1 MSIKNLFSQ
10 NRTESREYSDY
21 IDDKTT
27 FEPVESSRNAE
38 QIRIEQN
45 TFVPQVDYSKP
56 SKFVRFGSAEMY
68 YSGAMTHI
76 MDYYPY
82 DGSMAEINKFYNS
95 MMPVEKYIFDNLYPR
110 FNGHAIFSADG
121 WGSGTLTSDGYGV
134 PDTKEYILFKGGPHG
149 VSGPLSSIT
158 NNPYNNKYQNS
169 NIYDEDLYTNAGLP
183 SDYDVGTRESNLK
196 TNFDT
201 GVTVEFWLKKDAFV
215 TSTSEKEV
223 VFDLW
228 NSGSSGSAG
237 YGRLTVALTGAAS
250 GSPFIITAQSG
261 TVSASISNSSI
272 GNNLTTSSLGTW
284 GHYALRF
291 YNTGSDFIA
300 KLYVNGQLNDTN
312 TYSSQKLGEIT
323 SGSMLASLGALVG
336 PPSGSSAARGSGK
349 LSGSMDDF
357 RFWKTSRNSDQIST
371 NYFDRVGGGTNTDI
385 SNTTLGVYYKFN
397 EGITQDS
404 SIDSIVLDYSGRI
417 SNGVWVG
424 YGSNSRNTGS
434 AIVLAGA
441 ATKEYKDPVIRST
454 HPDYVTLK
462 SNLITSGTN
471 HDVNN
476 AATFINYAPSWI
488 LDQHDDT
495 ENRNLKIISHIMG
508 AYFDKMYM
516 LASQIPNFKQIN
528 YTTASHSP
536 IPFASHLPTSLGMYV
551 PDLFVDATILEN
563 LSDRTKTEHFE
574 SKLHDT
580 KNLIYL
586 NLYNN
591 LTNIYKSKGTE
602 KSIRNVLRCF
612 NLDDE
617 LISVKVYNKN
627 SKYKIR
633 DNLKQVYVEKTA
645 INFDTADNNGA
656 VVYQRKNSSNAQSVG
671 FISGSQD
678 TGANGPE
685 EFNGATVEVDFIFP
699 KYLVRQQTFDRDY
712 VTGSVFGLHAVSTGS
727 SATMDGTDTTLMAT
741 DVANFQVL
749 ALREKENSK
758 NVYFKLT
765 SSYAPY
771 PLPELTSSVFLNA
784 YDDTRWN
791 VSVRIKPKD
800 YPIAGMV
807 SSSLSNTY
815 DVIFRGVNSVL
826 GVVKN
831 SFEVSGT
838 ITNASGSALLRAPKR
853 LYVGAMRTNLTG
865 ALLHKSD
872 VEVLNARYWTKF
884 VNTASL
890 DLHAFGKENSGIY
903 DSYQNLAPIDSVGA
917 TGDLTNR
924 QTLALN
930 WNFDNVTSSDSGGN
944 FTVQDYSSGSAEAR
958 ENYGWLGKITGYQHS
973 GYGNNFAA
981 SSTSVI
987 EKRKIN
993 SYTFV
998 DPEQTVGSD
1007 MISILTEDDKVFG
1020 VDKINPSYVYS
1031 VEKNMYDAISAEM
1044 INFFAGAIDFNQLV
1058 GAPVNRYRHQYKE
1071 IDKLRES
1078 FFKRVTT
1085 VSDVEKYMDYYKWF
1099 DDALSTIIKQL
1110 MPASIDSV
1118 DTINNVIESHVL
1130 ERNKYQ
1136 SKFPTIESK
1145 TPEVSGSV
1153 YGRSEGSYPYA
1164 VGFSP
1169 PPQSPRDTTVHEK
1182 YWKDRA
1188 ERTASE
1194 ISSGIAAVDAQRETF
1209 RKIITSI
1216 PFLSSSIPQL
1226 YESDRTRYADPN
1238 SYKRR
1243 RLVKNYIYDV
1253 KRTNVI
1259 KGGINFTDN
1268 KNIGFTLTSLR
1279 PAGNIDRTG
1288 SKIIPQNVLLSFMSD
1303 LAQYY
1308 RSLDPRPET
1317 FKDKRHLKVLSGKE
1331 YEDGLG
1337 YSNLKSSMAF
1347 PFNIISSSNLVD
1359 TGYQKEVIQRLTG
1372 AQVQITNLHNDVYG
1386 PDLEKPMQGPFTEY
1400 AVGGHQSRHIGL
1412 SDGTET
1418 WWTRPEAWRILLGT
1432 CTDIASGAIGMVGPD
1447 YPNQADYLTPNPY
1460 PDVRAQ
1466 KAVYYRDMV
1475 AKRPVNI
1482 KNIKLTTGSTI
1493 LGNYSQTYNYVHS
1506 VGAYS
1511 NPRHF
1516 VDNQPSL
1523 PSEVIQNN
1531 TTSSTVARTILDV
1544 HRTTNG
1550 HTENVSEYSTG
1561 YLTGAANKSIIIS
1574 RFGAPGG
1581 VEVSARG
1588 YQDFRASEYSVYNS
1602 LNYRN
1607 LSVIKPSQGPS
1618 GTISTPATSGDT
1630 TNIQVYDIHGKDYGL
1645 YSHLARHTAKFG
1657 RDSLFVTGTGSSD
1670 GGPGASYEQAP
1681 GFHKVHRNN
1690 LDSFIPVWNASGS
1703 VIGYSAS
1710 VKYDNFNVV
1719 HQIPRSSKQYMWITQ
1734 SLESDNGW
1742 IGFTPA
1748 DYLVKDT
1755 EIGQTNGYYVS
1766 PYNFLSASEVGSADG
1781 PGGNRAF
1788 PRDPSISGFVPQS
1801 YAINTNIREPVSSSS
1816 NILGYPPSVPMSV
1829 AGTSATQYVNKPF
1842 IILATG
1848 INTTTAR
1855 AFNNLMFKRGNQ
1867 YGYPSWRQM
1876 RHHYHPILRTE
1887 RKNNQL
1893 SLAGLSGSNEN
1904 ITKYNMPPVSMMGR
1918 PNTVNFQV
1926 SGTNALFTIKA
1937 TSDNEKI
1944 YYNTTEM
1951 NNRLAP
1957 QFDAFTT
1964 PDIQMIHV
1972 GRSTGYLLNWVLY
1985 EQQIFPALRNEFVS
1999 ASTNKSGYDNL
2010 YWRDERSDRNTVNTV
2025 QNRAGTPTLISEYT
2039 AENSM
2044 GIYVAESC
2052 WPLDAQN
2059 DFLTRISLLSVNGN
2073 RLSGTSGP
2081 TLRFNDDFTGELQN
2095 VYTTYLTGAYFSEL
2109 YSDNVADSIDD
2120 CLYSLYLGRQAGAG
2134 ALYARKHTNTSPL
2147 STRAPYGPRAPYAFT
2162 SGTLSVEDAVRA
2174 LSGTTNYDITIGAG
2188 EAHWDAPEK
2197 AGYAGYDQQSNTFT
2211 FVSAASEPWFN
2222 TYDDF
2227 RQDLK
2232 LAAKGFAVIPEYRI
2246 SENIN
2251 LYENNGE
2258 QFNPYQDLGLEIPH
2272 TTENSR
2278 TNSKFYI
2285 TYSNSEFLHDFLN
2298 IKAESLLDA
2307 TEIMISCTGAI
2318 RLNPYKGFYPV
2329 QRTLDLVTQFK
2340 DSHQD
2345 NIMAS
2350 LCTATSSTGTGSP
2363 SGSGVTE
2370 MPPGTVSGTL
2380 LFPEM
2385 SGASGLA
2392 RPFMS
2397 KMFSPGLLF
2406 NTIKSG
2412 MAVDYPIVSKPQVLN
2427 RQYHRITGA
2436 AGANNSIW
2444 AMRANLS
2451 IYAGGELGD
2460 IKFFDKRLPFETLLE
2475 PKKYLNGLSFY
2486 DMESHPSASM
2496 ENVTCAWVAGESD
2509 DGYSK
2514 LSRNFFGAVPSFFL
2528 KDNEFSSIKSEPVTK
2543 TFRFQ
2548 DDEVYMMRVKMERS
2562 TTGARVYTNEVD
2574 GFLSNVA
2581 NISGSGTFTTFAKFG
2596 GKTFISPSYST
2607 DRSFPLPQDPLYSI
2621 GSGSN
2626 SPFKE
2631 TFTMYSRASAF
2642 GPDMSGR
2649 PTGSVTA
2656 GHYPSTGHFAGTID
2670 SINGFNPAFT
2680 PPYSNGEAWCDIIFR
2695 PSASVDYTLE
2705 QIMAECKQV
2714 YWRFDAGRP
2723 MTGSISGSVGGD
2735 GLTYRAL
2742 IYSNNALSD
2751 TSPYDGRILNESS
2764 MQLDA
2769 CLNLFGVE
2777 DIEFTEVDRQGLVQ
2791 NRRPGTTV
2799 GKRWVIR
2806 PKFET
2811 PMMNFSDNALVRPIS
2826 GSKEG
2831 QGPSTKAMTLPANFG
2846 EATPNGMWHQF
2857 GLPPQSKSQGIF
2869 IGVEDVPENWLQNHY
2884 DVIEFNSEY
2893 NNNAPG
2899 QGVHAQVKSL
2909 ADLVGFNTKNK
2920 VRLGE
2925 LKEKTKLREAIVAI
2939 PYITQRPQP
2948 QGLDNSTDTEVAK
2961 TSKFF
2966 ISIPEQR
2973 YKAALEENYG
2983 SRMGDSLEAAG
2994 SSISKQLQKMQ
3005 RYIFPPQLDF
3015 INNPE
3020 GAVDPFVAY
3029 IFEFEYDLDK
3039 TDLSYIWQNL
3049 APKDYKKMT
3058 IENKSIAHELMD
3070 AEILNETVLEENQN
3084 LRWMIFKVKQKGQE
3098 DYWNYVDTQVR
3109 ENSSPNTLIG
3119 PPERSS
3125 YKFEPNWPYDY
3136 ISFVEMAKLNVN
3148 IKYSQPTDE
3157 IDRRKLKREKK
3168 KVVDNGKARNMYGST
3183 KKSLTFK
3190 SIKSTGIGSATS
3202 NVTAQIIN
3210 TGDGGDY

>member
-1 MSIKNLFSQ
+1 MSIKKLFSQ
-10 NRTESREYSDY
+10 NRAQSREYSDY
-21 IDDKTT
+21 IDDKTL

-38 QIRIEQN
+38 QILIEQN
-45 TFVPQVDYSKP
+45 TFTPQIDYSKP
-56 SKFVRFGSAEMY
+56 HKFVRFGSAEMY

-76 MDYYPY
+76 VDYYPY

-95 MMPVEKYIFDNLYPR
+95 MMPIEKYIFDNLYPR

-121 WGSGTLTSDGYGV
+121 WGAGSITSDGYGV
-134 PDTKEYILFKGGPHG
+134 PNSKEYVLFKGGPHG
-149 VSGPLSSIT
+149 ISGPLASIT
-158 NNPYNNKYQNS
+158 SNPYNNKYQNS

-183 SDYDVGTRESNLK
+183 SDYDIGTRESNLK
-196 TNFDT
+196 SNFDT
-201 GVTVEFWLKKDAFV
+201 GVTVEFWLKKDAFSV
-215 TSTSEKEV
+215 GTSEKEV

-228 NSGSSGSAG
+228 NSGSSGSVG

-272 GNNLTTSSLGTW
+272 GSNLTTSSLETW

-291 YNTGSDFIA
+291 YNTGDDFTA

-312 TYSSQKLGEIT
+312 VYASNKLGEIT
-323 SGSMLASLGALVG
+323 SGSMLATLGALVG
-336 PPSGSSAARGSGK
+336 PQSGSSATRGDGK
-349 LSGSMDDF
+349 LSGSIDEF
-357 RFWKTSRNSDQIST
+357 RFWKASRNSDQIST

-404 SIDSIVLDYSGRI
+404 DIDNIVLDYSGRI

-424 YGSNSRNTGS
+424 YSSNSRNTGS

-441 ATKEYKDPVIRST
+441 ATKEYKDPVIRSS
-454 HPDYVTLK
+454 HPDYTTLK
-462 SNLITSGTN
+462 TNLILSGTN

-476 AATFINYAPSWI
+476 PATFINYAPSWV
-488 LDQHDDT
+488 LDRHDDT
-495 ENRNLKIISHIMG
+495 ENKNLKIISHIMG

-516 LASQIPNFKQIN
+516 LASEIPKFKQIN

-551 PDLFVDATILEN
+551 PDLFVDATILERLN
-563 LSDRTKTEHFE
+563 DRTKTEHFE

-617 LISVKVYNKN
+617 LINVKVYNKN

-645 INFDTADNNGA
+645 VNFDTADNNGA

-678 TGANGPE
+678 TGTNGPE
-685 EFNGATVEVDFIFP
+685 EFNGATVEVDFVFP

-712 VTGSVFGLHAVSTGS
+712 ITGSILGIHAVSTGS

-749 ALREKENSK
+749 ALRENKNSK

-800 YPIAGMV
+800 FPIAGMV

-884 VNTASL
+884 VDTDSM
-890 DLHAFGKENSGIY
+890 DLHAFGKENSGIS

-917 TGDLTNR
+917 TGDLINK

-944 FTVQDYSSGSAEAR
+944 FTVQDYSSGSAEIR
-958 ENYGWLGKITGYQHS
+958 ENYGWLGKIAGYQHS
-973 GYGNNFAA
+973 GYGNDFAA

-1007 MISILTEDDKVFG
+1007 MISILSEDDKVFG

-1044 INFFAGAIDFNQLV
+1044 INFFAGALDFNQLI
-1058 GAPVNRYRHQYKE
+1058 GAPVNRYRHEYKE
-1071 IDKLRES
+1071 IEKLRES

-1085 VSDVEKYMDYYKWF
+1085 VTDVEKYVGYYKWF

-1145 TPEVSGSV
+1145 TPEVNGAV
-1153 YGRSEGSYPYA
+1153 YGRSEGSYPYS

-1182 YWKDRA
+1182 YWQERA

-1209 RKIITSI
+1209 RKVITTV
-1216 PFLSSSIPQL
+1216 PFLSGSIPEL
-1226 YESDRTRYADPN
+1226 YQNDKTKYSNPN

-1243 RLVKNYIYDV
+1243 RLIQNYVYDV
-1253 KRTNVI
+1253 KKVNVI
-1259 KGGINFTDN
+1259 KGGTNFDDN

-1279 PAGNIDRTG
+1279 PGGPIDRTD
-1288 SKIIPQNVLLSFMSD
+1288 SVIVPQNVLLSFMSD
-1303 LAQYY
+1303 LAQ
-1308 RSLDPRPET
+1308 SFKSSDPRPET
-1317 FKDKRHLKVLSGKE
+1317 FKDKRHLKVLSGKQ
-1331 YEDGLG
+1331 YESGLG
-1337 YSNLKSSMAF
+1337 YANLKSSMAF
-1347 PFNIISSSNLVD
+1347 PFNIISSSNSVE
-1359 TGYQKEVIQRLTG
+1359 TGYQKEVSQRLTG
-1372 AQVQITNLHNDVYG
+1372 AQIQITNLHNDVYG

-1432 CTDIASGAIGMVGPD
+1432 CTGISSGAIGMVGPD

-1460 PDVRAQ
+1460 PDIRAQ

-1516 VDNQPSL
+1516 VNNQPSL
-1523 PSEVIQNN
+1523 PSEVIQS
-1531 TTSSTVARTILDV
+1531 TATSSTMARTILDA

-1550 HTENVSEYSTG
+1550 HRENVSEYSTG
-1561 YLTGAANKSIIIS
+1561 YLTGSANKSIIVS

-1581 VEVSARG
+1581 IETSTKG

-1618 GTISTPATSGDT
+1618 GTISTPATNGDT

-1657 RDSLFVTGTGSSD
+1657 RDSLFVTGSGSSD
-1670 GGPGASYEQAP
+1670 GGPGASYVQAP
-1681 GFHKVHRNN
+1681 GFHKVHRNS

-1734 SLESDNGW
+1734 SLVSDNNW
-1742 IGFTPA
+1742 RGFTPA
-1748 DYLVKDT
+1748 SYLVKDT
-1755 EIGQTNGYYVS
+1755 EIGQTNGFYVS
-1766 PYNFLSASEVGSADG
+1766 PYSFLSASEVGSAIIFDG
-1781 PGGNRAF
+1781 ISTSRTF
-1788 PRDPSISGFVPQS
+1788 PATSSTTGFIPQP
-1801 YAINTNIREPVSSSS
+1801 YAINTNIREPVDSSN
-1816 NILGYPPSVPMSV
+1816 NILGYASSVPLSTTA
-1829 AGTSATQYVNKPF
+1829 AGATQYVNRPF
-1842 IILATG
+1842 IETSTVAAA
-1848 INTTTAR
+1848 TTAR

-1867 YGYPSWRQM
+1867 YGYPSWRQL

-1904 ITKYNMPPVSMMGR
+1904 ITKYDLPPISIMGR

-1926 SGTNALFTIKA
+1926 SGTSALFTIKA
-1937 TSDNEKI
+1937 TSDNEK
-1944 YYNTTEM
+1944 YYYSTTEM

-1957 QFDAFTT
+1957 ELDTFVT

-1972 GRSTGYLLNWVLY
+1972 GRSTGYLLNWVVY
-1985 EQQIFPALRNEFVS
+1985 EQQLFPSLRNEFMS
-1999 ASTNKSGYDNL
+1999 SSTDKSDYDNL
-2010 YWRDERSDRNTVNTV
+2010 YWRSTRSDRNTVNTTR
-2025 QNRAGTPTLISEYT
+2025 NRAGTPTSVSEYT

-2052 WPLDAQN
+2052 WPLDAQEN
-2059 DFLTRISLLSVNGN
+2059 FLTRTDLLTVAGSRV
-2073 RLSGTSGP
+2073 SGTTGATP
-2081 TLRFNDDFTGELQN
+2081 RFNSDFAGELQN
-2095 VYTTYLTGAYFSEL
+2095 VYTTFFSGAYFTNLKVEL
-2109 YSDNVADSIDD
+2109 EAGDIDD
-2120 CLYSLYLGRQAGAG
+2120 CLYSLLQGRQAGAA
-2134 ALYARKHTNTSPL
+2134 ALYARKHTNASPL

-2162 SGTLSVEDAVRA
+2162 SGTLTSQDAVWA
-2174 LSGTTNYDITIGAG
+2174 LSGTVDYSITIGAG
-2188 EAHWDAPEK
+2188 EAQWEAPEK
-2197 AGYAGYDQQSNTFT
+2197 AGYAAYDSSANVFT
-2211 FVSAASEPWFN
+2211 FVSAPSEPWFN

-2227 RQDLK
+2227 RQELK
-2232 LAAKGFAVIPEYRI
+2232 LATRGFSIIPEYRI

-2251 LYENNGE
+2251 LYEDSGE

-2272 TTENSR
+2272 TEQNSR
-2278 TNSKFYI
+2278 TNSKFYV
-2285 TYSNSEFLHDFLN
+2285 TYSNSEFLRDFLN
-2298 IKAESLLDA
+2298 IKAESLLNA

-2318 RLNPYKGFYPV
+2318 RFNPYKGFYPV
-2329 QRTLDLVTQFK
+2329 QRTLDLVGQFK
-2340 DSHQD
+2340 DSHRN

-2350 LCTATSSTGTGSP
+2350 LCSSTSSAEAGSLTGS
-2363 SGSGVTE
+2363 GITE
-2370 MPPGTVSGTL
+2370 MPPGTDFGAL

-2412 MAVDYPIVSKPQVLN
+2412 MAVDYPIVSKPSVLK
-2427 RQYHRITGA
+2427 RTLHRITGA
-2436 AGANNSIW
+2436 AGANENIY
-2444 AMRANLS
+2444 AMRADLS
-2451 IYAGGELGD
+2451 IYADGTLGD
-2460 IKFFDKRLPFETLLE
+2460 IKFFDKRLPFETLVE

-2486 DMESHPSASM
+2486 DMEPHPDASM
-2496 ENVTCAWVAGESD
+2496 EYVTSSWVAGESN
-2509 DGYSK
+2509 DGYAK
-2514 LSRNFFGAVPSFFL
+2514 ISRNFFGAVPSFFL
-2528 KDNEFSSIKSEPVTK
+2528 KDNEFTSIKSEPVTK

-2548 DDEVYMMRVKMERS
+2548 DGETYMMRVKMERS
-2562 TTGARVYTNEVD
+2562 AKGSRVYTNEVD
-2574 GFLSNVA
+2574 GFLSNVTG
-2581 NISGSGTFTTFAKFG
+2581 ISGSFANSMYTKFG
-2596 GKTFISPSYST
+2596 GKAYVGSDYS
-2607 DRSFPLPQDPLYSI
+2607 RERYFPLPQDPLYSI
-2621 GSGSN
+2621 GSGSD
-2626 SPFKE
+2626 SPFEE

-2649 PTGSVTA
+2649 PTGSTTA
-2656 GHYPSTGHFAGTID
+2656 GHYPQTGHFAGAID

-2680 PPYSNGEAWCDIIFR
+2680 PPYTNGEAWCDIIFR
-2695 PSASVDYTLE
+2695 PSASVDYSLE

-2723 MTGSISGSVGGD
+2723 MTGSITGSVGGN

-2742 IYSNNALSD
+2742 IYSDNAILGN
-2751 TSPYDGRILNESS
+2751 TSPYDGRIVNHSS
-2764 MQLDA
+2764 MQLNA
-2769 CLNLFGVE
+2769 SLNLFGIE

-2811 PMMNFSDNALVRPIS
+2811 PMMNFSDNALIRPIS
-2826 GSKEG
+2826 GSK
-2831 QGPSTKAMTLPANFG
+2831 QGDEPTIKSMTFPVNFG

-2857 GLPPQSKSQGIF
+2857 GLPPQAKSQGIF
-2869 IGVEDVPENWLQNHY
+2869 ISVEDVPENWLQNHY
-2884 DVIEFNSEY
+2884 DVIEFGSDY
-2893 NNNAPG
+2893 NNNVPSQAL
-2899 QGVHAQVKSL
+2899 HAEVKSL
-2909 ADLVGFNTKNK
+2909 ADLIGFNTRNK
-2920 VRLGE
+2920 TRLGE

-2939 PYITQRPQP
+2939 PYITQRSQP
-2948 QGLDNSTDTEVAK
+2948 KRLSNSTDTELAK

-2966 ISIPEQR
+2966 ISIPKER
-2973 YKAALEENYG
+2973 YEAALEKNYG
-2983 SRMGDSLEAAG
+2983 SKMGDSFETAG
-2994 SSISKQLQKMQ
+2994 ASISKQLQKMQ
-3005 RYIFPPQLDF
+3005 RYVFPPQLDF

-3020 GAVDPFVAY
+3020 GSVDPFVAY

-3070 AEILNETVLEENQN
+3070 AEILSETVLEENQN

-3098 DYWNYVDTQVR
+3098 DYWDYVDTQVR
-3109 ENSSPNTLIG
+3109 ENSAPNRKIG
-3119 PPERSS
+3119 TPEQSD
-3125 YKFEPNWPYDY
+3125 YKFGHNWPYDY
-3136 ISFVEMAKLNVN
+3136 ISIVEMAKLNAS
-3148 IKYSQPTDE
+3148 IKYSQPSEE
-3157 IDRRKLKREKK
+3157 IDKRRITRATK
-3168 KVVDNGKARNMYGST
+3168 KVVDNGKARNMYNSS
-3183 KKSLTFK
+3183 KKSLVSKTMK
-3190 SIKSTGIGSATS
+3190 RARGTVPT
-3202 NVTAQIIN
+3202 TD
-3210 TGDGGDY
+3210 DGGDY